1 MYAVKSIL
9 QEIELIENFR
19 VQELNKNFVKIK
31 IKFYGKIEKIYQH
44 LKDKGIKIEMQQN
57 QWNLTII

>member
-1 MYAVKSIL
+1 MFGHIYKKIDNIFFKRTL
-9 QEIELIENFR
+9 E
-19 VQELNKNFVKIK
+19 KNFLLVKIK

-57 QWNLTII
+57 QWNLKII